1 MSTTTAVC
9 PRCLTEVSPD
19 MARCRACNQT
29 LTRPT
34 VPESAPSK
42 LESDT
47 TTGMLDRGT
56 AGPSSG
62 EKLRVACACG
72 AGIRVSVALRGKRV
86 KCPKCSAAVAVPSLR
101 DSSASSGSH
110 SAPVIDRPSA
120 APTVDRPSSASAEN
134 PSTESAVIRRTSND
148 QNLQRVIEAAAKLPV
163 PNDAAPTPTG
173 RLSASKLRKI
183 RKQLETANV
192 LKDEENVARR
202 QLLIE
207 LGESQD
213 PEVLEILN
221 EHAQDT
227 LAMIR
232 EGALTALGKLEDPS
246 ALGTVLRGLLD
257 RDADVVRAAFLALKS
272 IGDRRVVVPLLRYG
286 QERPQWKP
294 LVNDTLVR
302 IGSRVL
308 PELLGLLESDE
319 TELISDAIVILGRI
333 GDKQTV
339 PPLVA
344 LLNHVSPMIRA
355 DVAQALALIAE
366 PSSVPQ
372 LIYLLKDSDVTV
384 RANAASGLVRL
395 VDPRALRPLL
405 GALQDEDALVRRYA
419 ATALGELGDSKA
431 LPDLLKVLQGW
442 DLLVAMD
449 APFVE
454 AVVETIGKLGDA
466 SAAPGLLP
474 LLQSQHEGVMFKVV
488 LALKKLRSPSAI
500 PALTSL
506 LQAPLPTLRRRVVET
521 LGQTG
526 DASLVPVIGEVLR
539 QDASLEVRATAA
551 RSLGELKAREACAY
565 LEEALREEFSIR
577 CQAVIALGAV
587 QDRSTL
593 PALMAMLKDDAPEV
607 RYHAIKA
614 IAKFKDPKT
623 LKAMAVMLEDSD
635 PMVRSG
641 ASKVIEDLGGA
652 IEDKAVKEI
661 VRRVRARDRLGKLI
675 PKWIYLL
682 VPQSKAARS
691 AVAGV
696 LAASLLLGFIIKTTI
711 GGPNKLLVR
720 GNVQSLALSADGG
733 MLVAERTMGVL
744 EVWDVNAQRVR
755 QQVALEKVRTP
766 LFRAKDGVV
775 LMAGETVVPWTLS
788 GTPDLAAGWKEHNQP
803 ILNACVTPDGKFAA
817 TLSRDFIAVIWNLES
832 GQKRAT
838 VALNGRFAATL
849 TISPDGQWLATS
861 SNKGEVALWPVESGR
876 PTQELPS
883 AKTPKGIST
892 LAFSPDGKWLVAV
905 ENNGGL
911 RVWDLADSA
920 DNPSEKFLESGT
932 PLNAV
937 ASRFLSDSK
946 RVVIADAG
954 GDVQL
959 WDIDSGESRTLCS
972 KGVEQIDG
980 FALSGDEKRFAIG
993 GNANSE
999 VLVYELD
1006 SGDLVQKL
1014 DVRR

>member
-1 MSTTTAVC
+1 MPTTTAVC
-9 PRCLTEVSPD
+9 PRCLAEVSPD

-29 LTRPT
+29 LIRPS
-34 VPESAPSK
+34 VPESAPNK

-62 EKLRVACACG
+62 DKLRVACACG
-72 AGIRVSVALRGKRV
+72 AAIRVSATLRGKRV
-86 KCPKCSAAVAVPSLR
+86 KCPKCSAAVAVPR
-101 DSSASSGSH
+101 CPESSASSGSH
-110 SAPVIDRPSA
+110 SVPVIDRPSA
-120 APTVDRPSSASAEN
+120 ATTARQAPSSGN
-134 PSTESAVIRRTSND
+134 PSTESAVVRQTFDD

-163 PNDAAPTPTG
+163 PNDAASTPTG
-173 RLSASKLRKI
+173 RLSGSRLRKI

-192 LKDEENVARR
+192 LNDEENVARR

-213 PEVLEILN
+213 PEVLGILN

-246 ALGTVLRGLLD
+246 AVGIALRGLLD
-257 RDADVVRAAFLALKS
+257 RDADVVRAAFSALKS

-286 QERPQWKP
+286 QELPQWKP

-308 PELLGLLESDE
+308 PELLGLLESAE
-319 TELISDAIVILGRI
+319 TELISDAVVVLGRI
-333 GDKQTV
+333 GDKQAV

-344 LLNHVSPMIRA
+344 LLNHVSPTIRA
-355 DVAQALALIAE
+355 EVAQALTLIAE

-372 LIYLLKDSDVTV
+372 LIYLLKDPDATV

-419 ATALGELGDSKA
+419 AIALGELGDSKA
-431 LPDLLKVLQGW
+431 IPELLKVLQGW

-466 SAAPGLLP
+466 AAAPGLLP
-474 LLQSQHEGVMFKVV
+474 LLQSQHEGVMFKTV
-488 LALKKLRSPSAI
+488 LALKKLKSPSAI

-506 LQAPLPTLRRRVVET
+506 LHASQPTLRRRVVET
-521 LGQTG
+521 LGHTG
-526 DASLVPVIGEVLR
+526 DASLVPVLGEVLR

-551 RSLGELKAREACAY
+551 RSLGELKAREACQY

-593 PALMAMLKDDAPEV
+593 PALMAMLKDAAPEV

-661 VRRVRARDRLGKLI
+661 VRRVRTRDWLGRLV
-675 PKWIYLL
+675 PKWVYLL

-711 GGPNKLLVR
+711 GGPNKILVR

-733 MLVAERTMGVL
+733 ALVAERTMGVL
-744 EVWDVNAQRVR
+744 EVWDVNSQRVR
-755 QQVALEKVRTP
+755 EQIALEKVRRP

-775 LMAGETVVPWTLS
+775 LLAGETVVPWTLS
-788 GTPDLAAGWKEHNQP
+788 GTPDLAAGWKEHRQP
-803 ILNACVTPDGKFAA
+803 ILNASVTPDGKFAA
-817 TLSRDFIAVIWNLES
+817 TLGRDFIAVIWNLET

-838 VALNGRFAATL
+838 VSLNGRFAATL
-849 TISPDGQWLATS
+849 TISPDGQWLAAS
-861 SNKGEVALWPVESGR
+861 SNKGEVALWDVESGR
-876 PTQELPS
+876 PSKELPS
-883 AKTPKGIST
+883 AKIPKGIST
-892 LAFSPDGKWLVAV
+892 LAFSPDGNWLAAV

-911 RVWDLADSA
+911 RVWDLTDPA
-920 DNPSEKFLESGT
+920 DNPSEKFLESST

-946 RVVIADAG
+946 RLVIADAG

-959 WDIDSGESRTLCS
+959 WNIDSGESRTLCS
-972 KGVEQIDG
+972 RGVEQIDG
-980 FALSGDEKRFAIG
+980 FAISGDEKRFAIG

-999 VLVYELD
+999 VLVYDLD
-1006 SGDLVQKL
+1006 SGKLVQKL
-1014 DVRR
+1014 DVKR